1 MISIRLKCPK
11 ENKTGK
17 STIVDVFE
25 TKDHL
30 CPVKA
35 FEKWESLARTQERNP
50 VFLQKD
56 GKLMTGQKLNEVLK
70 KIAKTTS
77 GLQRRTNY
85 DTPISSRHS
94 FAVSRERI
102 E

>member
-1 MISIRLKCPK
+1 M
-11 ENKTGK
+11 
-17 STIVDVFE
+17 
-25 TKDHL
+25 
-30 CPVKA
+30 
-35 FEKWESLARTQERNP
+35 
-50 VFLQKD
+50 FLQKD